1 MKETQKPAIKNKFNF
16 VKPEEKEYKDI
27 EEDFDFIRDEKGI
40 LKIEKVG
47 EHSIN
52 EIIQSNADE
61 CGIDNM
67 LKRLKIGQPIQTQQ
81 GFYADISEL
90 PTDTLN
96 TKKIEKALA
105 EAEAKLKELQ
115 EATAKAEALAKAD
128 EQGEIIK

>member
-52 EIIQSNADE
+52 EIIQSHADE